1 MHAIIRVGG
10 KQFTVKAGDRIR
22 VEKLEQDLGS
32 KFDIN
37 EVLFVGGEGRNLFG
51 QPTVS
56 DAKVTAVVT
65 NQDRD
70 KKVIVFKKKRRKG
83 YRKTQGHRQ
92 WFTELFIQEIVA
104 GGQSS
109 KAESKA
115 HVIDPAK
122 REARRAAQH
131 AEIAKAHEGNKS
143 AQKKALK
150 EAKRAAVEKKAVD
163 KAKKKSAAPK
173 AKAAGAKKAGTAKK
187 KAAKKAKKAQ

>member
-32 KFDIN
+32 KFDIK
-37 EVLFVGGEGRNLFG
+37 EVLFVGGEGQSLFG

-56 DAKVTAVVT
+56 GAKVTAVVT

-92 WFTELFIQEIVA
+92 WFTELFIQEILV

-109 KAESKA
+109 QAESKA

-122 REARRAAQH
+122 REARLAAQH
-131 AEIAKAHEGNKS
+131 AEIAKAHAGNKG

-150 EAKRAAVEKKAVD
+150 EAKRAVVEKKAAH
-163 KAKKKSAAPK
+163 KAKKSAAPK
-173 AKAAGAKKAGTAKK
+173 KKSAGTKKPGAAKK
-187 KAAKKAKKAQ
+187 KATKKTKKA